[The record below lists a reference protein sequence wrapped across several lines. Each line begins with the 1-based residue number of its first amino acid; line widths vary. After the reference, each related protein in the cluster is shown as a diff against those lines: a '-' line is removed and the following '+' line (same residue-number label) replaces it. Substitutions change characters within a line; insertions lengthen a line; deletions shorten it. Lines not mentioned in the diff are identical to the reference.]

1 MNIELKNG
9 NKKCFRKRFFQ
20 FDEQCSVSE
29 KTKKKLFGVRTK
41 LLYNKNLLKV
51 VKKLIS
57 NRNEKNIYIFTNKPV
72 Y

>member
-9 NKKCFRKRFFQ
+9 NKTCFRKCFFQ